1 MTTNLLNFKS
11 AGIRIILFLFLLL
24 SFLLLAGPCTA
35 EKSPGAVSPASNG
48 QSRPEEERLDSAR
61 AKLAVIDQSIQER
74 RAYLDEL
81 RQQLKLAQASSEKA
95 KLEYEIKE
103 LEQLIQ
109 NSKDSFESIATGG
122 VDSGI
127 FHQEQPQ
134 KFNWQRDLFEIIE
147 PFMDQLKQLT
157 ETPRTMERLSREIDE
172 NENRVKVIKRA
183 LSNVADVSTEVENKA
198 LLEHLRSVE
207 RSWQQR
213 LGDVQLELDVLRS
226 QFDDLQK
233 SHESFWTF
241 IHQSLLNFFKGRGLI
256 LILAFL
262 AAGAVW
268 FILQGAYKFNR
279 RNVDVQ
285 KFPSRNPYSRLLGY
299 GYQAMSGILS
309 LLALLLVLYVSGD
322 WLLLGIA
329 LIILFFIAL
338 GSKTYLPR
346 FMSEARLLLNMGPVR
361 VGERVIH
368 NGIPWQVKSLNIFS
382 RLYNP
387 ELEGGVLRIPLPDM
401 DATTSRPDGPNEP
414 WFPTRKDD
422 YVLLNDG
429 TYGQVILQ
437 TPEIVQLKCLGSVC
451 NYLTSA
457 FLEACPRN
465 LSLTGFGCG
474 VTFGIDYRHQAVC
487 LDEVPRIFEAAVTA
501 AIEHSALGES
511 LESVLVEF
519 KEAGA
524 SSLNYLIYVTMN
536 GKAAGSYWTVGRIIQ
551 QACVTVCNEHGW
563 IIPFTQLTVHQ
574 GNVGDTPSINKSQ
587 A

>member
-1 MTTNLLNFKS
+1 MTTYPLTAKI
-11 AGIRIILFLFLLL
+11 AGIRIILFLFLFL
-24 SFLLLAGPCTA
+24 SFLLFVGLCAA
-35 EKSPGAVSPASNG
+35 EESPATISPVPTE
-48 QSRPEEERLDSAR
+48 QPRPEEDKLDSAR
-61 AKLAVIDQSIQER
+61 AKLAAIDQSIQER
-74 RAYLDEL
+74 RIHLDEL
-81 RQQLKLAQASSEKA
+81 HQQLKLAQTSSEKE

-103 LEQLIQ
+103 LEKLIQ

-122 VDSGI
+122 ADSSI
-127 FHQEQPQ
+127 FQQEPQP
-134 KFNWQRDLFEIIE
+134 KFNWQRDFFEIIE
-147 PFMDQLKQLT
+147 PFLDQLKQLT
-157 ETPRTMERLSREIDE
+157 ETPRVMERLSREIDE
-172 NENRVKVIKRA
+172 NENRLKVIKRA
-183 LSNVADVSTEVENKA
+183 LSNVADISAKVENKA
-198 LLEHLRSVE
+198 LHQHLQSVE

-213 LGDVQLELDVLRS
+213 LGDVRLELDVLQS

-233 SHESFWTF
+233 SHKSFWTF
-241 IHQSLLNFFKGRGLI
+241 IHQSLLNFTKGRGLI
-256 LILAFL
+256 LILALL
-262 AAGAVW
+262 AAGTVW
-268 FILQGAYKFNR
+268 FILQWVYKFSR

-387 ELEGGVLRIPLPDM
+387 ELKGGVLRIPLSDM
-401 DATTSRPDGPNEP
+401 DATTSRPDGPDEP

-451 NYLTSA
+451 NYLTGA
-457 FLEACPRN
+457 FLAACPRN
-465 LSLTGFGCG
+465 LSLTGFGCC
-474 VTFGIDYRHQAVC
+474 VTFGIDYQHQAIC
-487 LDEVPRIFEAAVTA
+487 LDEVPRIFKAAVTA
-501 AIEHSALGES
+501 AIEHSDVGES

-519 KEAGA
+519 KDAGA

-536 GKAAGSYWTVGRIIQ
+536 GKAADSYWAVGRIIQ

-574 GNVGDTPSINKSQ
+574 GNVGDIPSINK
-587 A
+587 

>member
-1 MTTNLLNFKS
+1 MTTYPLTSKL
-11 AGIRIILFLFLLL
+11 AGIRIILFLFLFL
-24 SFLLLAGPCTA
+24 SFLLLEGPCAA
-35 EKSPGAVSPASNG
+35 EKSGADSPASTG
-48 QSRPEEERLDSAR
+48 QSSPEEGKLDSAR
-61 AKLAVIDQSIQER
+61 AKLAAIDQSIQER
-74 RAYLDEL
+74 RIYLDEL
-81 RQQLKLAQASSEKA
+81 RQQLKLAQASSEKS

-127 FHQEQPQ
+127 FRQDQPQ

-157 ETPRTMERLSREIDE
+157 ETPRAMERLSREIDE
-172 NENRVKVIKRA
+172 NENRLKVIKRA
-183 LSNVADVSTEVENKA
+183 LSNVADVSTDIKNKA
-198 LLEHLRSVE
+198 LLQHLRSVE

-241 IHQSLLNFFKGRGLI
+241 IHQSLLNFIKGRGLI

-268 FILQGAYKFNR
+268 FVLQGAYKFNR
-279 RNVDVQ
+279 RNVDIQ

-299 GYQAMSGILS
+299 GYQAMSGILA

-329 LIILFFIAL
+329 LIILFFIAI

-387 ELEGGVLRIPLPDM
+387 ELEGGVLRIPLSDM
-401 DATTSRPDGPNEP
+401 DATTSRPDGPDEP
-414 WFPTRKDD
+414 WFPTRKND

-429 TYGQVILQ
+429 TFGQVILQ

-465 LSLTGFGCG
+465 LSLTGFGCV
-474 VTFGIDYRHQAVC
+474 VTFGIDYQHQIIC
-487 LDEVPRIFEAAVTA
+487 LEEVPRIFTAVVTA
-501 AIEHSALGES
+501 AIEHSDIGES

-519 KEAGA
+519 KEAGP

-536 GKAAGSYWTVGRIIQ
+536 GKAADSYWTVGRIIQ
-551 QACVTVCNEHGW
+551 QACVRVCNEHGW

-574 GNVGDTPSINKSQ
+574 GNVGGIPSIDKKQ
-587 A
+587 V